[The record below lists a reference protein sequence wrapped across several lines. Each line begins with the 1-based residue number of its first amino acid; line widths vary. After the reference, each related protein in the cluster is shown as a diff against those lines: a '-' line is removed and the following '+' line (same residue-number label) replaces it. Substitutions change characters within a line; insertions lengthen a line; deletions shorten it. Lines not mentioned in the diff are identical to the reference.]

1 MRFPTCDKS
10 RDELIAIF
18 NSMKTSSKDDR
29 FHFIKC
35 WNGTHEEEPIVL
47 TAGLMAQP
55 SEASASHDAS
65 DSEVALAARSEL
77 KETVQDGSDVSDGLS
92 SAK

>member
-65 DSEVALAARSEL
+65 DSEVALAACGKLE
-77 KETVQDGSDVSDGLS
+77 KTVQNGSDVSDRLS
-92 SAK
+92 SAQ

>member
-55 SEASASHDAS
+55 SDTTASHDAS